1 MCHVNDATV
10 VPRKASLPQKQCTPY
25 TTENSWCSIGSGEVG
40 VNVSLVCVTLLEKN
54 NTKVVLLAAYSFID
68 YFV

>member
-1 MCHVNDATV
+1 MCHVNDAIV
-10 VPRKASLPQKQCTPY
+10 VPCKASLPQKQCTPY
-25 TTENSWCSIGSGEVG
+25 TTETSWCSIGSGEVG
-40 VNVSLVCVTLLEKN
+40 ENVSLVILLEKN